1 MLPASNPLMQ
11 QASPT
16 PKRQSISK
24 QTAIVTHAG
33 FVLSGVV
40 TVLLGALL
48 PLLKQRWAL
57 NDAQS
62 GSLFVAQSAG
72 YLIGAAVSNALIK
85 RLGVV
90 RLLAA
95 GYGLMAVGIV
105 CLITGG
111 WASGMLAILG
121 YGFALGLTIPTTNV
135 LISQVNPGRNAAAL
149 NVLNFVWCIGAV
161 TGPLAMSLLAS
172 RDTALAPLI
181 GLAALLVSISLW
193 LSRCEAL
200 VVIKPTEQP
209 HPLAQTATSVWRTP
223 VALVIAGVIF
233 LYVGAE
239 NAISGWV
246 ADYTRQIDTTLGA
259 LWTLPQS
266 IFWAALLAGRASAPL
281 ILRRVIEEQLIL
293 AGLMLAALGVALLL
307 TASQLVGLLMG
318 AVLAGAGFAAVFPTT
333 VAVFMQHFGERGAH
347 HAGPLFAMGGLG
359 SAVVPWAVG
368 FFSKQFDSL
377 RAGLV
382 VPFVCCLVMIALQ
395 AIVLWQR
402 GRVNAT
408 RDGMIDP

>member
-1 MLPASNPLMQ
+1 MQPASLT
-11 QASPT
+11 SF
-16 PKRQSISK
+16 RRSISR
-24 QTAIVTHAG
+24 QTSIVTHAG

-48 PLLKQRWAL
+48 PMLKQKWLL

-72 YLIGAAVSNALIK
+72 YLIGAAVANRLIK

-90 RLLAA
+90 RLLGA
-95 GYGLMAVGIV
+95 GYTLMAVGV
-105 CLITGG
+105 AGLLAGG
-111 WASGMLAILG
+111 WTIGMLAIFG

-135 LISQVNPGRNAAAL
+135 LISQVNPGRSAAAL

-161 TGPLAMSLLAS
+161 TGPLALALLAS
-172 RDTALAPLI
+172 RDSALAPLI
-181 GLAALLVSISLW
+181 GLAALLVIIGIW
-193 LSRCEAL
+193 ISRCEA
-200 VVIKPTEQP
+200 VVETKSTEQSLSP
-209 HPLAQTATSVWRTP
+209 AQPATRVWRTP
-223 VALVIAGVIF
+223 VALVIAALIF

-246 ADYTRQIDTTLGA
+246 ADYTKRIDTTLGA

-281 ILRRVIEEQLIL
+281 ILRRVIEEKLIL
-293 AGLMLAALGVALLL
+293 AGLMLATLGVALLL
-307 TASQLVGLLMG
+307 VASQLVSLLAG
-318 AVLAGAGFAAVFPTT
+318 AVLAGAGFASVFPTT
-333 VAVFMQHFGERGAH
+333 VAVFMQHFGERGAR

-359 SAVVPWAVG
+359 SAVIPWAVG
-368 FFSKQFDSL
+368 FFSKQFGSL

-382 VPFVCCLVMIALQ
+382 VPFACCFVMITLQ
-395 AIVLWQR
+395 VIVLWQR
-402 GRVNAT
+402 RRVEAT
-408 RDGMIDP
+408 RDAVIDR